1 MKSALLHKDAAITG
15 RFAPT
20 PSGPLHFGS
29 LVAALASYCHSKSQQ
44 GQWLLRIE
52 DVDTPRVVEGSDRQ
66 ILQDLETF
74 GFEWD
79 GAVMYQSEQFECYE
93 SRLSDLIEQGLCYAC
108 ECSHRSLRQAGAKT
122 GPLGQI
128 YPGICC
134 DRNLGPKDHSIRIIT
149 ESVTASG
156 FTDQV
161 FGPIELNIHQ
171 QVGDFV
177 LRRADG
183 IYAYHL
189 AVVVDDAQQGI
200 NQIVRGADLI
210 ESTCLHIYL
219 QQVLGLPE
227 PEYLHIPL
235 IRNIHGGKLSKQAGA
250 TAVDTTRASAL
261 LVSAMRFLGQSIE
274 PDMDQAGPDEVINH
288 AVKVWDPAN
297 IVPEANYNKTIL

>member
-1 MKSALLHKDAAITG
+1 MNKDVTIVG

-29 LVAALASYCHSKSQQ
+29 LVAALASYCQSKSQQ

-79 GAVMYQSEQFECYE
+79 GEILYQSEQFEYYQD
-93 SRLSDLIEQGLCYAC
+93 SLSALIERGHSYAC
-108 ECSHRSLRQAGAKT
+108 ECSRRTLRNIGAKT
-122 GPLGQI
+122 GPMGQI
-128 YPGICC
+128 YPGIC
-134 DRNLGPKDHSIRIIT
+134 RHKNLDTTIHSVRVNTDSI
-149 ESVTASG
+149 TASA
-156 FTDQV
+156 FIDQV
-161 FGPIELNIHQ
+161 FGPIELNIRD

-200 NQIVRGADLI
+200 NHIVRGADLLQ
-210 ESTCLHIYL
+210 STCLHIFL
-219 QQVLGLPE
+219 QTLLGLPE
-227 PEYLHIPL
+227 PEYLHLPL
-235 IRNIHGGKLSKQAGA
+235 IKNNRGEKLSKQAGA
-250 TAVDTTRASAL
+250 TAVDTTQPSKL
-261 LVSAMRFLGQSIE
+261 LVSAMQFLGQSTE
-274 PDMDQAGPDEVINH
+274 PDMDQASPGEVIRQ
-288 AVKVWDPAN
+288 AVKVWNPASIDPAGN
-297 IVPEANYNKTIL
+297 RTEFID